1 MWGRS
6 YKEVNVGV
14 TDDEVVEMVNKFCK
28 GTLEV
33 RCEVVE
39 EYCNRGTVQ
48 EDNKMQTVGL
58 KKDNVFPEEVVKIIN
73 NLHKEPQQH
82 THYKPLIWWRIDLT
96 SWRLSSKTQEDRTK
110 QWSEMWSVNWLRRM
124 QMSG

>member
-1 MWGRS
+1 MGGRS

-14 TDDEVVEMVNKFCK
+14 TDDKIVEMVNKFCK

-73 NLHKEPQQH
+73 NLYKEPQQH
-82 THYKPLIWWRIDLT
+82 THYKPHLMKNRSHQLVSIF
-96 SWRLSSKTQEDRTK
+96 K
-110 QWSEMWSVNWLRRM
+110 N
-124 QMSG
+124 SGGSDEAME